1 MRCHHCQQPI
11 MITVLVCLSAT
22 YTRTTELMFLKF
34 GIGDFYGM
42 HEDLYVFF
50 HTSRGYVGLPITSF
64 QKHMKVL
71 IVFRIY

>member
-1 MRCHHCQQPI
+1 
-11 MITVLVCLSAT
+11 MITVLVCLSAS

-42 HEDLYVFF
+42 HEDVYVFF
-50 HTSRGYVGLPITSF
+50 CASRGYEGPPITSF
-64 QKHMKVL
+64 QKHKKVL